1 MIAYRVR
8 TLETDATGEVEKLCN
23 SMASD
28 GWRLAS
34 SAVESIGAR
43 KTRVWLFFE
52 REVTDDEIERAA
64 RQFAS
69 LATR

>member
-8 TLETDATGEVEKLCN
+8 TLETDGAEAVEEACN
-23 SMASD
+23 SMARD
-28 GWRLAS
+28 GWRLVSTA
-34 SAVESIGAR
+34 AESVDAL

-52 REVTDDEIERAA
+52 REVTNDEIERAA